1 MRHGIL
7 NGVVRGRYQVDI
19 GRTVANL
26 ETLAN
31 YAEILGVLSVI
42 AGIAFAVVQLRQFR
56 NQRRDLAAVELIRA
70 WQTPEFTKALNS
82 LQMLPDRALPVTL
95 RDQGEELEDMAF
107 LVGMFFESVGV
118 MVNRN
123 LIPLDV
129 VDDLMGGVTRVVWR
143 KLSRWVEEWR
153 TSINPRAYEW
163 WEWLV
168 HQLDEHAPQFSNQE
182 NSIETNVHD
191 SADA

>member
-1 MRHGIL
+1 M
-7 NGVVRGRYQVDI
+7 
-19 GRTVANL
+19 ANL